1 MTDKTKIQDSN
12 DEQKYYWLLLRP
24 MFCSFIKCTSGSF
37 EWTQESLEEEEK
49 NDVRV
54 LD

>member
-1 MTDKTKIQDSN
+1 
-12 DEQKYYWLLLRP
+12 

-37 EWTQESLEEEEK
+37 EWTQESFEEEEK